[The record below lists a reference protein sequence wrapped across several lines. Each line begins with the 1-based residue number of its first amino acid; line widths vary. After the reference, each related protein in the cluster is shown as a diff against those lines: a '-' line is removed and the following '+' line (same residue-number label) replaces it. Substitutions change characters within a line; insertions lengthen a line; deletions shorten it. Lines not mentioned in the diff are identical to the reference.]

1 MQCHPPILYDSGATA
16 LMTNSLEGLIGKLHS
31 VSGEDFTTAMGV
43 KSLTKKAYMSKH
55 VFGKNGMSAPLTDYF
70 WYDPTLPFDIY
81 GSPMLRANWGS
92 TYVDSDHPTNW
103 TVGPHLKLKFA
114 GDIILEL
121 GRTANG
127 LEWLSYDAPRAIM
140 QCWQGDE
147 ALIDSMLSGAMFPLL
162 SSGAGMGKI
171 GKALTDVEA
180 AVLDHSLRGHPSLQ
194 RMVVSSKT
202 TTVNGLKLTAE
213 GVRQLAIL
221 GCDHCNALKIKLVQP
236 KENVQPGDVP
246 EGQAIRII
254 LYDSFG
260 VVPWPSAQYGFQHAH
275 MYGSKSKKVY
285 WLKGSKTLDEKVV
298 VDLHTLIANCLRTF
312 FWRSRQRRS
321 QPRWSRRR
329 GSR

>member
-1 MQCHPPILYDSGATA
+1 
-16 LMTNSLEGLIGKLHS
+16 
-31 VSGEDFTTAMGV
+31 
-43 KSLTKKAYMSKH
+43 
-55 VFGKNGMSAPLTDYF
+55 
-70 WYDPTLPFDIY
+70 
-81 GSPMLRANWGS
+81 
-92 TYVDSDHPTNW
+92 
-103 TVGPHLKLKFA
+103 
-114 GDIILEL
+114 
-121 GRTANG
+121 
-127 LEWLSYDAPRAIM
+127 M

-194 RMVVSSKT
+194 RMVVSSKA

-254 LYDSFG
+254 MYDSFG

-298 VDLHTLIANCLRTF
+298 VDLHTLMKAELEVYFPGELVRIVRMDSFSSNRGKAMRQWFIDAVVHGQFSPPGQHAFLGDLERMWYIIFVRALIALRQGKASKAHWFSAMRDALDKECALANKISGDSPTCGYERALGAKHDVSDLYPF
-312 FWRSRQRRS
+312 FA
-321 QPRWSRRR
+321 PGR
-329 GSR
+329 GSRSIKARCRISGRSVLVQVFGLAGIFRLS